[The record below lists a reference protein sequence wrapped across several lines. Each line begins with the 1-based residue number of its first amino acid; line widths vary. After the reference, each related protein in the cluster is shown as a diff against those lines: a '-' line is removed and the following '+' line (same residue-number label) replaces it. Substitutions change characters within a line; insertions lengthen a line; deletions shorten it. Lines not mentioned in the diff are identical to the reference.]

1 MCSESAPRHT
11 DANRNFAAYRD
22 GTMDQIHTVQAST
35 QKAAEDNSKDLR
47 SAMSSSTAATATQ
60 GARYFDFFALPRE
73 LRDMIYDQFH
83 RLHPD
88 TPMFREAGQP
98 ELMTS
103 HPVRTKPITRLLL
116 VSKQISSEYKDTCW
130 KRYGVIVSTY
140 MDHLVLG
147 SKLEETIQPWDANS
161 FIHMHVGD
169 WMNRH
174 QFIHQQWTLS
184 PLKDWLAHWDS
195 QMPSLDSITVSIYLN
210 LHGLDLAVERK
221 NLEDTLRDFVSVPKL
236 KELKVVGM
244 DDAIYFEVYERGW
257 NSKRLLVHW
266 TPSDAREPT
275 LIDCPQPYA
284 ETCCGEDL
292 DALDG
297 DSEIPDDSSSYYG
310 DGNDSEESDGD
321 FESDDEKSEAGNG
334 SHVNADNG
342 DDECAKHA
350 DRDASE
356 DSDGMSS
363 GGEDTTGDS
372 QTT

>member
-1 MCSESAPRHT
+1 M
-11 DANRNFAAYRD
+11 
-22 GTMDQIHTVQAST
+22 
-35 QKAAEDNSKDLR
+35 
-47 SAMSSSTAATATQ
+47 
-60 GARYFDFFALPRE
+60 
-73 LRDMIYDQFH
+73 
-83 RLHPD
+83 
-88 TPMFREAGQP
+88 
-98 ELMTS
+98 
-103 HPVRTKPITRLLL
+103 
-116 VSKQISSEYKDTCW
+116 
-130 KRYGVIVSTY
+130 
-140 MDHLVLG
+140 
-147 SKLEETIQPWDANS
+147 
-161 FIHMHVGD
+161 
-169 WMNRH
+169 
-174 QFIHQQWTLS
+174 
-184 PLKDWLAHWDS
+184 
-195 QMPSLDSITVSIYLN
+195 
-210 LHGLDLAVERK
+210 ERK

-284 ETCCGEDL
+284 ETCCSKYL
-292 DALDG
+292 DPWEG

-342 DDECAKHA
+342 DDECAKHV

-363 GGEDTTGDS
+363 GGEDTTPDS